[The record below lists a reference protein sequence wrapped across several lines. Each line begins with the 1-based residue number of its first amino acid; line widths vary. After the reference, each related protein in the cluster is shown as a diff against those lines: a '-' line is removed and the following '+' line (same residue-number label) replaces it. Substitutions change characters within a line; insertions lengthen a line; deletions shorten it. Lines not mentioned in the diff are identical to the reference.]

1 MMKKRSA
8 FTLLEMVFVIISMG
22 FLAKFGVEFLVQA
35 YRSYIYT
42 HENSKLSNLS
52 SIAVKFIAIRLQYRI
67 KDSVIIRNAN
77 NFSDFKT
84 LEGETETSGY
94 NVLEWIGY
102 DRIGFMGNTTNNTL
116 AWSGILDK
124 EYSHQIAPPSD
135 LYSPKTNTTAI
146 NDFIQTLSGNTLNIN
161 GSAIY
166 IMSSESDVENDYGW
180 DGSSISDQNHTIHP
194 IKSDTNISKF
204 VSANTDD
211 FKVLNMN
218 LDDARYKL
226 VWSAYAIVYTPG
238 SNYDGNLTLYYN
250 YQPWNGEKYSDGN
263 SAILMKHVSAFR
275 KSQSFGAIKIQVCI
289 RSDLIKDSDTDEK
302 YYSVCKERIIY

>member
-1 MMKKRSA
+1 MIKKRSA
-8 FTLLEMVFVIISMG
+8 FTLLEMVFVIIIMG
-22 FLAKFGVEFLVQA
+22 FLAKFGVEFLAQA

-42 HENSKLSNLS
+42 HENSKLSNS
-52 SIAVKFIAIRLQYRI
+52 SSMAVELIATRLQYRI
-67 KDSVIIRNAN
+67 KDSVIIRNAD

-124 EYSHQIAPPSD
+124 EYSHQIPTPPD

-146 NDFIQTLSGNTLNIN
+146 NNFIQNLSENALDIN
-161 GSAIY
+161 DSAIY
-166 IMSSESDVENDYGW
+166 IMSSESDVKSDYGW
-180 DGSSISDQNHTIHP
+180 DGSAINDQNHTIHP

-204 VSANTDD
+204 VSANSDD
-211 FKVLNMN
+211 FKMLNMN

-226 VWSAYAIVYTPG
+226 IWSAYAIVYTPG

-263 SAILMKHVSAFR
+263 SSILMEHVSAFR
-275 KSQSFGAIKIQVCI
+275 KRQSFNVIKIQVCTK
-289 RSDLIKDSDTDEK
+289 SDLVKNSDTDEK
-302 YYSVCKERIIY
+302 QYSVCKERTVY